1 MKNPKFKRDIAFRFF
16 YDNQPFMLYN
26 IGTHDIIH
34 KYTANNEKIANTE
47 LSEGRPS
54 IITGDGGIIDNA
66 RMITERKFYKGQVEE
81 DLGYNDRNQFFLTF
95 YNTKYDSPSIREF
108 MDEYRYNE
116 FLTLGGEYNIMGETN
131 FHNIVLARSDF
142 QHNLFTTSNSA
153 LFGIIKYIKDSISKD
168 LDNYILVN
176 IDINTGELDLLS
188 TISIREFFSD

>member
-1 MKNPKFKRDIAFRFF
+1 MNYDYDKLQKDTIAS
-16 YDNQPFMLYN
+16 
-26 IGTHDIIH
+26 
-34 KYTANNEKIANTE
+34 IANE
-47 LSEGRPS
+47 
-54 IITGDGGIIDNA
+54 INA
-66 RMITERKFYKGQVEE
+66 RMVKELEGMVMDNIIG
-81 DLGYNDRNQFFLTF
+81 
-95 YNTKYDSPSIREF
+95 NTTTTTHTDKTDYMHFKLWIQLYSHDF
-108 MDEYRYNE
+108 
-116 FLTLGGEYNIMGETN
+116 GETN